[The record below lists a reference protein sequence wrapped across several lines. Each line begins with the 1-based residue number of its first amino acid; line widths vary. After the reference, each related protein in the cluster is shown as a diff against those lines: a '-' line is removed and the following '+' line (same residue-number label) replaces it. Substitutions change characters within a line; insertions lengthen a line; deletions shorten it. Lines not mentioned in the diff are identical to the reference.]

1 MKITS
6 KLGKRMLVATLLA
19 GVGLPATLANAQFKV
34 EYDSKAKPE
43 QKQSQSDEMYTVVI
57 NSNDDNHTYELKIIN
72 GEIKVA
78 KVDGKQ
84 LDDDQV
90 KFVGES
96 VIFLSSDGKK
106 LNEFVIKG
114 APGEK
119 GKAISVGGAPTAMT
133 WVTQTDTAEIPAA
146 KPRVMLG
153 INLTEPSDAVR
164 KQLNLGDDQQAIFV
178 ERVIEGLPAKKA
190 GLEDYDV
197 IISIDGSDYANG
209 ELLSKVLREK
219 NPGDALKLV
228 VLRGGEKLKLKADLQ
243 AYSAEKLGVPQ
254 ATELRVTPES
264 DFAFPGLKRDGN
276 AFVFG
281 LGPEIHEQIM
291 QALHASGLNDE
302 QVERVQKQ
310 LQEQLHE
317 HMNGLNGLF
326 EWNSEDDDG
335 EYEFRFFGS
344 PDAPRTPEQAEA
356 MERHRIEVETVREQA
371 AMAQEKARA
380 AMRDAKRQV
389 MELRDGQL
397 IVRQADE
404 LQDHLDGLED
414 RLDHLEEQLEDQME
428 ELGDRMERLGDL
440 LERLIDR
447 LEERD

>member
-1 MKITS
+1 MNITS

-19 GVGLPATLANAQFKV
+19 GVGLPATLASAQFKV

-43 QKQSQSDEMYTVVI
+43 QKQTQHDEMYTVVI
-57 NSNDDNHTYELKIIN
+57 NSNDENHTYELKIIN

-90 KFVGES
+90 KFVGDA
-96 VIFLSSDGKK
+96 VIFLSPDGKT
-106 LNEFVIKG
+106 LNEFIVKG
-114 APGEK
+114 IPGEK

-133 WVTQTDTAEIPAA
+133 WVTQADPAELPGA

-190 GLEDYDV
+190 GIEDYDV

-219 NPGDALKLV
+219 NPGDSLKLV
-228 VLRGGEKLKLKADLQ
+228 VLRGGEKLKLKAELQ

-254 ATELRVTPES
+254 VAELRVTPES
-264 DFAFPGLKRDGN
+264 DFAFPGLKREGN
-276 AFVFG
+276 GFVFG
-281 LGPEIHEQIM
+281 LGPEVHEQIM
-291 QALHASGLNDE
+291 QALHASGLNEE

-317 HMNGLNGLF
+317 HMNGLNGMF
-326 EWNSEDDDG
+326 EWNSEDNG
-335 EYEFRFFGS
+335 EYELRFFGS

-356 MERHRIEVETVREQA
+356 MERHRIEVETIREQA

-404 LQDHLDGLED
+404 LQDHLESLED
-414 RLDHLEEQLEDQME
+414 RLDNLEEQIEDQME

-447 LEERD
+447 LEKRD

>member
-1 MKITS
+1 MNINS
-6 KLGKRMLVATLLA
+6 KLGKRLLVATLLA
-19 GVGLPATLANAQFKV
+19 GVGLPATLASAQFKV
-34 EYDSKAKPE
+34 EYDSKAKAE

-90 KFVGES
+90 KFVGDS
-96 VIFLSSDGKK
+96 VVFLSADGKK
-106 LNEFVIKG
+106 LNEFVIRS

-119 GKAISVGGAPTAMT
+119 GKTVSVSGAPQAMT
-133 WVTQTDTAEIPAA
+133 WVAQGDAADQPTA
-146 KPRVMLG
+146 KPKVMLG

-178 ERVIEGLPAKKA
+178 ERVIDGLPAKKA

-197 IISIDGSDYANG
+197 IISIDGSEYANG

-219 NPGDALKLV
+219 NPGDTLKLV

-254 ATELRVTPES
+254 SAEIRVTPNAEM
-264 DFAFPGLKRDGN
+264 AFPGLKRDGN

-281 LGPEIHEQIM
+281 FGPEVHEHVL
-291 QALHASGLNDE
+291 QALHSSGLSDE
-302 QVERVQKQ
+302 QIERVQKQ
-310 LQEQLHE
+310 LHE
-317 HMNGLNGLF
+317 HMSELGGLF
-326 EWNSEDDDG
+326 EWKSDAG
-335 EYEFRFFGS
+335 EHDFRFFGS
-344 PDAPRTPEQAEA
+344 PSTPRTPEQAEA
-356 MERHRIEVETVREQA
+356 MERHMIEIETAREHA

-404 LQDHLDGLED
+404 LQDHLESLEG
-414 RLDHLEEQLEDQME
+414 RLDDLEEQLEDQME
-428 ELGDRMERLGDL
+428 AIEDQMERMADM

-447 LEERD
+447 LEKRD